1 MEKAQI
7 TKVEIMVGNSPDKD
21 CTMVMSYDK
30 KKPVQKLYDTWTEA
44 SKQASAIA
52 FNAGLDSVDVVF
64 RLQSREY
71 RFMES
76 TPNVNKGERL
86 SPAIVVV
93 EHRLE
98 RLGFECQYV
107 TGGQWV
113 IHRPDPAGGYS
124 RRGYFSA
131 AQIVELGASDS
142 DAVDEAIKAYS
153 SNSPTN
159 MTKYIRM
166 NNKGDSMA
174 KAAKATKAA
183 KAEKPAKEVVTVKV
197 DGEEVALSPKQAE
210 VWEQI
215 KERSGTNEPLG
226 SDDERLSD
234 PDSIA
239 AMKLATEIGCAVREK
254 FGNRWW
260 YFANEKDMNAR
271 VKAYEKEA
279 EEAAEIKTAAKKP
292 SKVTESP
299 KSAAATKGTG
309 KKKAGQL
316 KKPSEK

>member
-7 TKVEIMVGNSPDKD
+7 TRVEIVVGNSPDKES
-21 CTMVMSYDK
+21 TMIMSYDK
-30 KKPVQKLYDTWTEA
+30 KKPVQKLYDTWAEA

-113 IHRPDPAGGYS
+113 IHRPDPVGGYS

-153 SNSPTN
+153 SNSTTN
-159 MTKYIRM
+159 MSRYIRTV
-166 NNKGDSMA
+166 KGDTMA

-197 DGEEVALSPKQAE
+197 DGEEYALSPKQSE

-215 KERSGTNEPLG
+215 KERSGTDEPLG

-239 AMKLATEIGCAVREK
+239 AMKLATEIGCAQRAK

-299 KSAAATKGTG
+299 KSAAATKGTA
-309 KKKAGQL
+309 KKVKAPL